1 MLANATSRP
10 VLLINADNTIA
21 TELTQVVSPSEQAT
35 EPTTARTQDS
45 IEATSFVVASSPGDH
60 IPIETSASMS
70 SVYDVQEAMSPA
82 ESGLRSADEAAK
94 AINLTSTWEGAVA
107 RIKWLMDALSP
118 VAGVRHSAMFFYF
131 MDN

>member
-1 MLANATSRP
+1 MFVNA
-10 VLLINADNTIA
+10 ANTIA
-21 TELTQVVSPSEQAT
+21 NELTQAVTPIEQAT

-60 IPIETSASMS
+60 VPIETSTSMP

-82 ESGLRSADEAAK
+82 ESGLRGADEATQAMV
-94 AINLTSTWEGAVA
+94 NLTSTWEGAVA